1 MNKLHTIARRFHY
14 LTLFIVTIMLAG
26 ACQQQSNT
34 EPRILV
40 FSKTTGWRHTSIP
53 HGIEALQKLGK
64 EHGFLVDTT
73 ENASKFNDKN
83 LKKYHAI
90 VFLNTS
96 GRVFNPQQKASFQRY
111 IQAGGGYVGI
121 HSASTT
127 EYEWTWF
134 GNLMGAHFANHPHN
148 PGVREATITVL
159 DKQHPS
165 TVDLPDEWFR
175 NDEWYNFRSFYPG
188 IKVLANLDETTYEGG
203 THGSDHPIAW
213 YQEYDGGRAFY
224 TAGGHTEESYSEPL
238 FLKHLLGG
246 IKYAMGDGKLDY
258 SKATATEVPEEN
270 RFVKTILVE
279 NLKNPME
286 LAIAEDGRIFFTEL
300 RTGSLNVYDPKT
312 AERKVVHQFD
322 VTTRGG
328 TGLIGIALD
337 PNFLKN
343 SWLYLYYAPIM
354 EGEPIIFNLSRFTL
368 TSNNTIDPQSEKVL
382 LQVPVE
388 ENSGSHH
395 GGSLAWDEE
404 GNLLLSTGD
413 SSSPFSSDGY
423 APLDERPGKQYYSL
437 DAQRSAANTN
447 DLKGKILRI
456 RPQPD
461 GTYTIPE
468 GNLFAPGTPKTRPE
482 IYVMGC
488 RNPYRIAVN
497 KKTGSVYWGDNG
509 PDAGT
514 ESERGPRGYDEFNQ
528 AKEAGNYGW
537 PYFVGDNYAY
547 AHWDF
552 ETKTAGS
559 KFDPLTPINNS
570 PNNTGLA
577 ELPPAQ
583 PAMIWYPYAPSEE
596 FPELGQGGR
605 SAMVGDFFHYNK
617 ASKAET
623 GFPQYYDNSLF
634 VFDWMRNWVMAIRFD
649 ENENLKGIEPFM
661 ATNGDFRRPIDLAFD
676 KDGIMYMLEYGSVYG
691 LDNEDARLVK
701 IDYNRGNRPPEAIAS
716 VLDSVGEENLHRTV
730 FLTSELRTLPLKSE
744 VVGPAPLRVLFT
756 SRGSGDPDSD
766 DIVSY
771 KWQLEGE
778 GVTSTDPHP
787 AHTYSKPGVYY
798 VVLELKDQAGL
809 SHTDTVIVKVG
820 NTQPDVTI
828 TSPHNKS
835 FFWENKPFKYK
846 VEVHDPEDGAIVPGD
861 IEVIF
866 DYHSAGISNDIALST
881 SALVPRGAVLIDNSD
896 CKACHMVDTEAVGPS
911 YHAIAERYQD
921 YPQAVTML
929 IEKIIAGGTGNW
941 GNSMMSAHP
950 QLSEGEAK
958 DMVDYILSLNAEKE
972 KKSWPTEGTFTFDRH
987 KKEEGRGV
995 YVLQAAY
1002 TDKGANGIEPLTGSD
1017 IIKLRPAKVRTA
1029 LADAHVG
1036 FERYRDDL
1044 GHGGNAAYIL
1054 LRDIDLTG
1062 IKKFIY
1068 EYNAAADGYIEVR
1081 IDSRAGPVIAK
1092 THFQASNHWEV
1103 NEFLEAVIDQPV
1115 SGKHDVY
1122 FIVVRHEKPN
1132 QSIINISYITMD
1144 Q

>member
-1 MNKLHTIARRFHY
+1 MNKLHTIAKRMRH
-14 LTLFIVTIMLAG
+14 LTLFIIVIMTIG
-26 ACQQQSNT
+26 ACQQSNK

-53 HGIEALQKLGK
+53 QGIEALQQLGK

-73 ENASKFNDKN
+73 ENSSKFNDKN

-96 GRVFNPQQKASFQRY
+96 GRVFNPEQKAAFQRY

-148 PGVREATITVL
+148 PGVREATVTVL
-159 DKQHPS
+159 DKEHPS
-165 TVDLPDEWFR
+165 TVGLPDEWVR
-175 NDEWYNFRSFYPG
+175 DDEWYNFRSFYPG

-203 THGSDHPIAW
+203 IHGSDHPIAW
-213 YQEYDGGRAFY
+213 YQEFDGGRAFY

-238 FLKHLLGG
+238 FLSHLLGG
-246 IKYAMGDGKLDY
+246 IQYAMGEGKLDY
-258 SKATATEVPEEN
+258 TKATAIVVPEEN
-270 RFVKTILVE
+270 RFVKTTLVDD
-279 NLKNPME
+279 LKNPME

-300 RTGSLNVYDPKT
+300 RTGSLNLYDPKT
-312 AERKVVHQFD
+312 NERSLIHQFE

-337 PNFLKN
+337 PDFLAN
-343 SWLYLYYAPIM
+343 NYLYLYYAPPI

-368 TSNNTIDPQSEKVL
+368 NANNTIDSASEKIL

-404 GNLLLSTGD
+404 GNLYLSTGD

-423 APLDERPGKQYYSL
+423 APLDERPGEQYYSL

-468 GNLFAPGTPKTRPE
+468 GNLFAPGTAKTRPE
-482 IYVMGC
+482 IFVMGC

-497 KKTGSVYWGDNG
+497 KKTGTVYWGDNG

-514 ESERGPRGYDEFNQ
+514 DSERGPKGYDEFNQ
-528 AKEAGNYGW
+528 AKTAGNYGW

-552 ETKTAGS
+552 ETETAGP
-559 KFDPLTPINNS
+559 KFNPQAPINNS
-570 PNNTGLA
+570 PNNTGLS

-605 SAMVGDFFHYNK
+605 SAMAGDFFHYNS
-617 ASKAET
+617 ASTAET
-623 GFPQYYDNSLF
+623 RFPQYYDNALF

-649 ENENLKGIEPFM
+649 ENENFKSMEPFM
-661 ATNGDFRRPIDLAFD
+661 AANGDFRRPIDLAFD

-701 IDYNRGNRPPEAIAS
+701 IEYNQGNRPPQAIAS
-716 VLDSVGEENLHRTV
+716 VLDSAGEETLHRTV
-730 FLTSELRTLPLKSE
+730 FLTSELRTLPLKS
-744 VVGPAPLRVLFT
+744 VAVGPTPLRVLFT

-766 DIVSY
+766 DRISY
-771 KWQLEGE
+771 KWQLEGQDI
-778 GVTSTDPHP
+778 TSTDPHP
-787 AHTYSKPGVYY
+787 AHTYTKPGVYHA
-798 VVLELKDQAGL
+798 VLEVKDQAGL
-809 SHTDTVIVKVG
+809 INRDTVMVKVG
-820 NTQPDVTI
+820 NAPPEVTI
-828 TSPHNKS
+828 VSPNNKS
-835 FFWENKPFKYK
+835 FFWENKPFEYK
-846 VEVHDPEDGAIVPGD
+846 IEVQDEENEKIRQED
-861 IEVIF
+861 IEVLF
-866 DYHSAGISNDIALST
+866 DYHSAGVSSDVALST
-881 SALVPRGAVLIDNSD
+881 NALLPRGAVLIENSD
-896 CKACHMVDTEAVGPS
+896 CKACHMVDAEAIGPS
-911 YHAIAERYQD
+911 YRAIAKRYKDHQNSV
-921 YPQAVTML
+921 PML
-929 IEKIIAGGTGNW
+929 VEKIIAGGTGNW
-941 GNSMMSAHP
+941 GNNMMSAHP
-950 QLSEGEAK
+950 QLSEKDVK
-958 DMVDYILSLNAEKE
+958 DMVQYILSLAEE
-972 KKSWPTEGTFTFDRH
+972 KATKTWPTEGVLTFDQH
-987 KKEEGRGV
+987 KKEEERGM

-1002 TDKGANGIEPLTGSD
+1002 MDKGANGIEPLTGSD
-1017 IIKLRPAKVRTA
+1017 ILRLRPAKVRTA

-1036 FERYRDDL
+1036 FERYRDNL

-1054 LRDIDLTG
+1054 LKDIDLTG
-1062 IKKFIY
+1062 IKRFIY
-1068 EYNAAADGYIEVR
+1068 EYNATTDGVIEVR

-1092 THFQASNHWEV
+1092 TSFEASEHWEV
-1103 NEFLEAVIDQPV
+1103 NDSLEAVIGQPV

-1122 FIVVRHEKPN
+1122 FIIVRHEKPN
-1132 QSIINISYITMD
+1132 QGIINIQYITMG